1 MNGGYNDPVMP
12 VQSSFDP
19 RITIR
24 TTVLAAVAGWVYGLW
39 PEAKTTPEVA
49 TAVAALLGAVYDLV
63 AFKVKTWFA
72 SRGGNDDV

>member
-1 MNGGYNDPVMP
+1 MP

-24 TTVLAAVAGWVYGLW
+24 TTVLAAVVGWVYGLW
-39 PEAKTTPEVA
+39 PEAKTTPEIA
-49 TAVAALLGAVYDLV
+49 TAIAALIGAIYDIA

-72 SRGGNDDV
+72 NRGNDNA